1 MNFLGDDAVV
11 VAPNGYQRSWN
22 VYNEKS
28 KADDV
33 SFILDLIKKV
43 VDENPVVNRS
53 DVTIMGISNGAAMIY
68 RLLLETDRD
77 RPFQR

>member
-33 SFILDLIKKV
+33 SFILELIKKV

-53 DVTIMGISNGAAMIY
+53 DVTIMGTSNGAAMIY